1 MKTNVHRNSIDAYRQ
16 LPPRSVMQVALAIL
30 AQQRD
35 GLAPTANTIGR
46 AIGKPAGSV
55 TGRLDDIRNPKKG
68 AGQIQIN
75 GIMYALHECTA
86 VKDPVSGRANAVWKL
101 EFVPAVQV
109 TPATTS
115 PDAKTAVQMTLGL

>member
-1 MKTNVHRNSIDAYRQ
+1 MKTNVHRNSITSYRQ
-16 LPPRSVMQVALAIL
+16 LPPGSVMEVALAIL

-75 GIMYALHECTA
+75 GIMYALHEYPA
-86 VKDPVSGRANAVWKL
+86 VKDPITGRANAVWKL
-101 EFVPAVQV
+101 EFAPAVQV
-109 TPATTS
+109 AQITVT
-115 PDAKTAVQMTLGL
+115 PDAKTSVQMTLGL